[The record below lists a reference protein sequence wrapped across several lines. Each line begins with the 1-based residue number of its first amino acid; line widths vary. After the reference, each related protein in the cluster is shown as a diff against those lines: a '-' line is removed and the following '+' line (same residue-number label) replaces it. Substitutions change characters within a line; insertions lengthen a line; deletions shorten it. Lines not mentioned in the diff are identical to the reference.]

1 MANLKSESS
10 QSILIIALRGHEAG
24 SIPYGTNTPSE
35 EDVQFL
41 IKMGLGLIFGES
53 KPVPSPDDY
62 VAVDWET
69 LEVIPETSTISKI
82 SGSSIVL
89 LLPNMPLSKLQ
100 DRVANVR
107 EWVMQGEM
115 RREVEKH
122 FQFLG
127 IVQWLRQRETE
138 S

>member
-1 MANLKSESS
+1 MPEEYR
-10 QSILIIALRGHEAG
+10 SILIFSVCNNQVATLPF
-24 SIPYGTNTPSE
+24 STPST
-35 EDVQFL
+35 DDIQSLTRV
-41 IKMGLGLIFGES
+41 GLGLTFGES

-89 LLPNMPLSKLQ
+89 SLPNMPLSKLQ
-100 DRVANVR
+100 DRAANVI

-115 RREVEKH
+115 RREVEKQLEH
-122 FQFLG
+122 LA
-127 IVQWLRQRETE
+127 IMEMIRQGKIKFD
-138 S
+138 